1 VIENNKRLVRR
12 LVEEI
17 WNQGNLDVID
27 EIVTSDYVRHDPGWP
42 EEISGREGL
51 REKLCSIRRAFG
63 DLEVTVEDLI
73 AESDRVVV
81 RWRMKGTHQADFM
94 GIMPTRLDIA
104 LVGMSMHRMDN
115 GQIAETWDGYDSLG
129 LMQQLGVVP

>member
-27 EIVTSDYVRHDPGWP
+27 EIVTSDYVPHDPGWP

-94 GIMPTRLDIA
+94 GIMPTRRDIA